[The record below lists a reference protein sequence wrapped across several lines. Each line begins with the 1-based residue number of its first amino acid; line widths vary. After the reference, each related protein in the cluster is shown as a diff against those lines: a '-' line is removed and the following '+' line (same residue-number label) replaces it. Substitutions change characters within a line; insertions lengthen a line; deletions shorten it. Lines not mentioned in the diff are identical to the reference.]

1 MPIPNGGLI
10 TETNQQYYEG
20 AQGFQQNAGGTLTSF
35 TTTFDTDL
43 AFGSYNPANDSYIL
57 NNFKL
62 YTSATGLPD
71 SYTEYVS
78 QYGVSGN
85 TITPTTLIPANY
97 FVVVQLKS
105 LEGGRYGQTTAE
117 KLLAPLLMKTTVVIH
132 T

>member
-62 YTSATGLPD
+62 YTSATGLTRLLHRVCV
-71 SYTEYVS
+71 SAYTR
-78 QYGVSGN
+78 
-85 TITPTTLIPANY
+85 IA
-97 FVVVQLKS
+97 
-105 LEGGRYGQTTAE
+105 
-117 KLLAPLLMKTTVVIH
+117 VIQ
-132 T
+132 

>member
-20 AQGFQQNAGGTLTSF
+20 AQGFQQNAGGTLISF

-62 YTSATGLPD
+62 YTSATGLAGT
-71 SYTEYVS
+71 YTEYVLA
-78 QYGVSGN
+78 YTVTGN
-85 TITPTTLIPANY
+85 TINFTPTANT

-105 LEGGRYGQTTAE
+105 LE
-117 KLLAPLLMKTTVVIH
+117 
-132 T
+132 

>member
-62 YTSATGLPD
+62 YTSATGLVL
-71 SYTEYVS
+71 YTEYVS
-78 QYGVSGN
+78 SNIRLAGN
-85 TITPTTLIPANY
+85 TINFTPIPANY
-97 FVVVQLKS
+97 FCCCSTES
-105 LEGGRYGQTTAE
+105 L
-117 KLLAPLLMKTTVVIH
+117 
-132 T
+132 

>member
-62 YTSATGLPD
+62 YTSPNGLL
-71 SYTEYVS
+71 YTEYVS

-85 TITPTTLIPANY
+85 TINFTPPANT
-97 FVVVQLKS
+97 FVVVHIWK
-105 LEGGRYGQTTAE
+105 YQT
-117 KLLAPLLMKTTVVIH
+117 I
-132 T
+132 

>member
-62 YTSATGLPD
+62 YTSATGLAGT
-71 SYTEYVS
+71 YTEYVS
-78 QYGVSGN
+78 ICLAVTGN
-85 TITPTTLIPANY
+85 TNNFNPNR
-97 FVVVQLKS
+97 
-105 LEGGRYGQTTAE
+105 E
-117 KLLAPLLMKTTVVIH
+117 LLLLLFN
-132 T
+132 